1 MKIFT
6 IENGQ
11 VTEGAIVRAFHLKGA
26 DVAISAILVGEE
38 GRGRHLGVL
47 PVELLPDSYKSWEED
62 LRVEIQYA
70 EVGQTKSGKPKLF
83 QTIEPGS
90 LDEII
95 CVFRTQIGFR
105 GSNNHTGDCIEDKEY
120 QPFPGEW
127 LVIGRIAQGI
137 AGRMGCGEQGVA
149 ILPKDTVFRTA
160 YRGRLYGK
168 PSEHFYIWDGKKLL
182 SATRQERQVADIF

>member
-1 MKIFT
+1 M
-6 IENGQ
+6 
-11 VTEGAIVRAFHLKGA
+11 
-26 DVAISAILVGEE
+26 GEE

-83 QTIEPGS
+83 QTDQHGS
-90 LDEII
+90 LDRII

-105 GSNNHTGDCIEDKEY
+105 GSNEHTGDEHTGGYEE
-120 QPFPGEW
+120 FPGEW
-127 LVIGRIAQGI
+127 LVHGRIAQGI

-168 PSEHFYIWDGKKLL
+168 PSEHFYIWNGKKLL
-182 SATRQERQVADIF
+182 AATRQERQVADIF